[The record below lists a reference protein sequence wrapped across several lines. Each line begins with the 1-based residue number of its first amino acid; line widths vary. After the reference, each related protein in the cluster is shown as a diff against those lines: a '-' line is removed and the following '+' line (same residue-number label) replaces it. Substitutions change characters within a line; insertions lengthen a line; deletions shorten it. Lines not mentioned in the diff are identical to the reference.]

1 MKTKT
6 FTFLVIMLSFT
17 MLSKAQFLAPSGG
30 WDYIYE
36 GDQADTAAEAGLDG
50 TFEVSRKSFRWDYTA
65 PATPL
70 TAPGGAGIVM
80 EGDDTFL
87 RMQDAGNPKTLE
99 LVNPDNGLANE
110 KIGFIHCVVHSGL
123 DSSAA
128 ILDDGFTLAFR
139 ARIPTEGVDNLF
151 GDEEVPYPEE
161 GDGYEVDGSG
171 YAPIVVS
178 QWVDDV
184 KKTIGFT
191 FLTEFDDDTISSFGG
206 AGLYMNLLNGSEP
219 AKEVGMPGDLSET
232 TTVNKINLDP
242 TVWHEFWIQISPGG
256 TGTHQI
262 KIWMDGDVNSPETFD
277 VTAGRQSFRDWSYMW
292 MAFKNTGESGAIDI
306 DYIAYK
312 TGIVNPTAS
321 SINARTGAGSNSLKA
336 YPNPFNGQTSVEF
349 NIEQPGFATVRV
361 YNALGQKVQTLIN
374 KELSAGKHT
383 EVFSAGELSEGMYL
397 LELKSGSQREIS
409 RIIVEK

>member
-36 GDQADTAAEAGLDG
+36 GDRADTAAEAGLDG
-50 TFEVSRKSFRWDYTA
+50 TFEVSRKSFRWDYSA

-70 TAPGGAGIVM
+70 TAPGGAGIVT
-80 EGDDTFL
+80 EGEYTFL
-87 RMQDAGNPKTLE
+87 RMQDAGDPRTLE
-99 LVNPDNGLANE
+99 KLNPENGLANE
-110 KIGFIHCVVHSGL
+110 KIGFIHCVAHSGL

-139 ARIPTEGVDNLF
+139 ARIPTQGVDNIYF
-151 GDEEVPYPEE
+151 AEEVTYPAE

-178 QWVDDV
+178 QWVNDV

-219 AKEVGMPGDLSET
+219 AKEVGMPGDLSAT

-256 TGTHQI
+256 TGTHQV
-262 KIWMDGDVNSPETFD
+262 KIWVDGDVNSPETFD
-277 VTAGRQSFRDWSYMW
+277 VTAGRNSFRDWSYMW
-292 MAFKNTGESGAIDI
+292 MAFKNTGESGALDV

-312 TGIVNPTAS
+312 AGLANPTAAS
-321 SINARTGAGSNSLKA
+321 ANDLPGETKGMKI
-336 YPNPFNGQTSVEF
+336 YPNPFSSQASVEF
-349 NIEQPGFATVRV
+349 RLEKAGYATIKA
-361 YNALGQKVQTLIN
+361 YNALGQVVKTFIN
-374 KELSAGKHT
+374 EEMSAGTHTRNLSAGDL
-383 EVFSAGELSEGMYL
+383 AEGIYF
-397 LELKSGSQREIS
+397 LELKSGDQREMY
-409 RIIVEK
+409 RAVLK